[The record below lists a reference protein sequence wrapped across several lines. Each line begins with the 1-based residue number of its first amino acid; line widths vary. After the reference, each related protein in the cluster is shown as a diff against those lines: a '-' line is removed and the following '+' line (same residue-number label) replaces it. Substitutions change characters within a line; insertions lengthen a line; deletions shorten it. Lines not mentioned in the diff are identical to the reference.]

1 MATVLPV
8 LFKNPAGQLTA
19 DPAGFMRLDWSG
31 AGRTLAD
38 TQGLLTHMGRALQQ
52 HGWGKVLANQTL
64 MSSFSPAEQQWISQ
78 EWLPRAVHEDGY
90 RFGAIVVST
99 DTYARLATAFITTN
113 VGGLP
118 LRYRSFDDAA
128 QATAWLLQVV

>member
-1 MATVLPV
+1 MAAVLPI

-19 DPAGFMRLDWSG
+19 DPAGFLRMDWSS

-38 TQGLLTHMGRALQQ
+38 TQGLLMHMAQALQQ
-52 HGWGKVLANQTL
+52 HGWSKVLANQTL
-64 MSSFSPAEQQWISQ
+64 MPSFSPAEQQWISQ
-78 EWLPRAVHEDGY
+78 EWLSHAALSGY
-90 RFGAIVVST
+90 RHGAIVVST

-118 LRYRSFDDAA
+118 LRYRSFDDEA
-128 QATAWLLQVV
+128 QAIAWLLQVA